1 MCDVMI
7 ELMIGGAGAIHPK
20 RNNNKTMK
28 TYEIIEEIDRNKK
41 TMDDIYKAIREIREL
56 KTRRDVR
63 AYYKN
68 LPREL
73 QESPLVLMEVR
84 RKRKEIRWV
93 RFYKRWFLR

>member
-1 MCDVMI
+1 
-7 ELMIGGAGAIHPK
+7 
-20 RNNNKTMK
+20 MK

-41 TMDDIYKAIREIREL
+41 TMDDIYKAINKAIKEIREL
-56 KTRRDVR
+56 KTRREVR
-63 AYYKN
+63 AYYKS

-93 RFYKRWFLR
+93 RFYRWLFLG